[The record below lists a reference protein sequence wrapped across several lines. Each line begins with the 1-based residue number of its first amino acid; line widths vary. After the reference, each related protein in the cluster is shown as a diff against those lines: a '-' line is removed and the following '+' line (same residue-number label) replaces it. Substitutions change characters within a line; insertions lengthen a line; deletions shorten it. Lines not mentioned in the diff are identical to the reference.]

1 MEENTNFHCIVC
13 NAEFLSRTERNEH
26 LETHFV
32 HRNCGN
38 CRRQVIVIGDLEFE
52 LHQPTY
58 CKPNE
63 LIDDERTELI
73 DIYETNDDNH
83 LSDDESL
90 HKFMDAKSFDEQQ
103 NSPVRLVEAESD
115 GNNEAAAIESD
126 TGSVS
131 KILKLDRDQ
140 KYKPNILKRAL
151 NRTCKNVS
159 QSNKKLEPA
168 HDSRPANSDSDD
180 DVLKQMDVA
189 TIKRRR
195 KYRKLPKTVPC
206 TNCDSMFG
214 TERTLKIHMNQVHG
228 IKERYICP
236 ICSREFKIGGN
247 LKQHIETHSDYKRYV
262 CNYCGK
268 GFHLPYNLK
277 EHMNTHTGAR

>member
-1 MEENTNFHCIVC
+1 MLHISVEENPNFHCIVC
-13 NAEFLSRTERNEH
+13 NAEFLSRAERNEH

-32 HRNCGN
+32 HSNCESCN
-38 CRRQVIVIGDLEFE
+38 RQVIIIGDLEFE
-52 LHQPTY
+52 LHRPTH

-63 LIDDERTELI
+63 LIDDDETTELLG
-73 DIYETNDDNH
+73 IYETNDDNH
-83 LSDDESL
+83 L
-90 HKFMDAKSFDEQQ
+90 FDEQE
-103 NSPVRLVEAESD
+103 NCTERLIQPESD
-115 GNNEAAAIESD
+115 GNDVVEADETDNGPVMKISNSDPDSSPKLTTVKRTRNRTYTDVKNE
-126 TGSVS
+126 S
-131 KILKLDRDQ
+131 KPTKR
-140 KYKPNILKRAL
+140 LKRAD
-151 NRTCKNVS
+151 
-159 QSNKKLEPA
+159 A
-168 HDSRPANSDSDD
+168 SRPAHNSNSED
-180 DVLKQMDVA
+180 DVFKQMDVA
-189 TIKRRR
+189 LLKRRR

-206 TNCDSMFG
+206 MTCDAMFG
-214 TERTLKIHMNQVHG
+214 TERTLKIHMHQVHG